1 MAELVGNGAK
11 LNKFISLAKTR
22 QGPTLVAI
30 AQRFHNRRRP
40 TPLSRRQITF
50 KSRPGLP
57 PALPLSS
64 KRKKIMKFTL
74 GAIALALA
82 APAAFAQSTV
92 TLYGLVD
99 LGGQY
104 LSGHAKQVSVVS
116 GGQSGSRIGFK
127 GTEDLGSGYYADFVL
142 EGGINVDTGGSGQG
156 GQLFGRQA
164 FGALRS
170 ASLGTISAG
179 RQYSSIYY
187 QTGDFS
193 EFSNVSLGATTAVI
207 GGFAGGYEPI
217 RGSGNVTATTTATG
231 SQVNG
236 SPARVNNSVRYTTPV
251 FEGFKASALY
261 GAGEVTGDTNG
272 TRLFD
277 VSARYT
283 NFGLDAY
290 VSYVAD
296 KAGNGTAVANAK
308 TNIGIITASAA
319 YTFGAFR
326 IEGGYL
332 QANDKRP
339 ADQDGKGF
347 WLGGDFKTGQNVFRA
362 QWVQNKPNEKNVAL
376 GRTNAFG
383 LGYEFDFSKRTNLY
397 TSLTRFQS
405 DHSANGAFVG
415 RVGAAVPAGLL
426 TATDRT
432 ANEFALGVR
441 HSF

>member
-1 MAELVGNGAK
+1 
-11 LNKFISLAKTR
+11 
-22 QGPTLVAI
+22 
-30 AQRFHNRRRP
+30 
-40 TPLSRRQITF
+40 
-50 KSRPGLP
+50 
-57 PALPLSS
+57 
-64 KRKKIMKFTL
+64 MKFTL
-74 GAIALALA
+74 GAIALALV

-92 TLYGLVD
+92 TLYGSVD

-104 LSGHAKQVSVVS
+104 LSGHSKQVSVVS
-116 GGQSGSRIGFK
+116 GGQAGSRIGFK
-127 GTEDLGSGYYADFVL
+127 GTEDLGSGYFADFVL

-164 FGALRS
+164 FGALRTPF
-170 ASLGTISAG
+170 GTASAG

-217 RGSGNVTATTTATG
+217 RGSANNATTSTATG
-231 SQVNG
+231 AEVNG
-236 SPARVNNSVRYTTPV
+236 SPARVNNSFRYTTPTV
-251 FEGFKASALY
+251 EGVKASFLY

-277 VSARYT
+277 LSVRYT
-283 NFGLDAY
+283 NYGLDAY

-296 KAGNGTAVANAK
+296 KAGNATAVANNK
-308 TNIGIITASAA
+308 TNLGIITASAA
-319 YTFGAFR
+319 YTFGAFK

-332 QANDKRP
+332 SANDKRP

-347 WLGGDFKTGQNVFRA
+347 WLGGDFKQGQNVFRA
-362 QWVQNKPNEKNVAL
+362 QWVQNKPSDKNVAL

-383 LGYEFDFSKRTNLY
+383 VGYEFDFSKRTDLY
-397 TSLTRFQS
+397 TSFTRFQS
-405 DHSANGAFVG
+405 DKSPNGAFVG
-415 RVGAAVPAGLL
+415 RVGASVPAGLL
-426 TATDRT
+426 TNGDRS

-441 HSF
+441 HVF